1 MSISK
6 TFTYRICRML
16 MALLLAVVLPGSC
29 SDETESEAAC
39 DNVRFHFTLNL
50 QSLSPAGASRA
61 VIPPSNPQT
70 GALAENYLNLDD
82 VRFIMFDADQ
92 KVLCELEAKITP
104 EEESGYTRYVV
115 DFSISDEYFT
125 KPGNRLNV
133 EFYIMAIANYTQYDP
148 WQVSFPKGGAMK
160 NIFDSQ
166 QLSFVLPDGSPW
178 WYPHFGTSTDGTIP
192 SAPQYIP
199 MSGLQHFSVAASDI
213 LAKLYIDLG
222 EINMLRAMAK
232 IEVVDRIGAV
242 DAADGTVRQ
251 PDKDER
257 ASIDK
262 IELMGFYTR
271 GTLLPLFNQ
280 WNISSY
286 PETQY
291 VTSPF
296 VPDNFQYANPPLF
309 SNMQEGTAFVR
320 NFGLDEAATVARKDG
335 CKVYSVYI
343 PEYKVPGASQE
354 LLSGTMA
361 KPANPAWVR
370 VTVRQKINNPDV
382 DKYQETLPYE
392 LKLTGYSNGVSDGKN
407 IPLLRNNIYRYEI
420 NSVSSKLTNIV
431 WTVCPMSTVK
441 IDLPSFE

>member
-6 TFTYRICRML
+6 TFTYRIFRML
-16 MALLLAVVLPGSC
+16 TALLLAVVLPESC

-82 VRFIMFDADQ
+82 VKFIMFDADQ

-104 EEESGYTRYVV
+104 EKGSDYTRYVV

-148 WQVSFPKGGAMK
+148 WHISFPKGVEMK

-166 QLSFVLPDGSPW
+166 QLSFALPKGSPW
-178 WYPHFGTSTDGTIP
+178 WNPHFVAYTDGTSP

-199 MSGLQHFSVAASDI
+199 MSGLQHFSVTASDI
-213 LAKLYIDLG
+213 LAKLNIDLG

-242 DAADGTVRQ
+242 DAADGTMTQ
-251 PDKDER
+251 PAVDDR

-262 IELMGFYTR
+262 VELMGFYTR
-271 GTLLPLFNQ
+271 GTLLPDFNR
-280 WNISSY
+280 WNTSSY

-291 VTSPF
+291 VTAPF

-309 SNMQEGTAFVR
+309 SNMQDGTAFVR
-320 NFGLDEAATVARKDG
+320 NFGLDEAATAARADG

-354 LLSGTMA
+354 LLGGTMA
-361 KPANPAWVR
+361 ESANPAWVR

-392 LKLTGYSNGVSDGKN
+392 LKLTGYSDGVSDGTN

-431 WTVCPMSTVK
+431 WTVCPMTAVK
-441 IDLPSFE
+441 IDIPSFE